1 MKIMSFNT
9 QHCVNYLEQRVDYD
23 IIAKTIKDCGAD
35 IVGLNEMFDE
45 GSAFGKQTEKLSQL
59 TGLENHYFGYAINF
73 PDEGCYGNGFLSKYK
88 IQKAEKIFIPDPS
101 PRKYNGYYE
110 TRCILKIKLE
120 NGLTVMVVHFG
131 LNPDEHESAVKTII
145 ENLEPTKCVL
155 MGDFNVEPS
164 NPVLKPIYEKMCD
177 TEHLYPCPRKSW
189 PSDKPQ
195 VKIDYIFTTPDIEQV
210 SADIPEIIASD
221 HRPHL
226 AEIKF

>member
-9 QHCVNYLEQRVDYD
+9 QHCVNYIEQRVDYD
-23 IIAKTIKDCGAD
+23 IIAKAIMDCGAD
-35 IVGLNEMFDE
+35 IVGLNEMYDE
-45 GSAFGKQTEKLSQL
+45 GSIFGRQTEKLSQL
-59 TGLENHYFGYAINF
+59 TGLENHYFGYAIDI
-73 PDEGCYGNGFLSKYK
+73 PGEGSYGNGFLSRYK
-88 IQKAEKIFIPDPS
+88 ILNAETILIPDPS
-101 PRKYNGYYE
+101 PRKYKGYYE

-131 LNPDEHESAVKTII
+131 LNPDEHENAVKTIV

-189 PSDKPQ
+189 PSDKPKM
-195 VKIDYIFTTPDIEQV
+195 KIDYIFTTPDIEQV
-210 SADIPEIIASD
+210 SADIPELIASD